1 MATPDPDPGVPN
13 LPPTSWAVLAMLSY
27 EEEVSGY
34 DLKKWADWSLRYFY
48 WTPSYSQIY
57 AELKK
62 LENHG
67 FASSRL
73 DHDNAMRGKR
83 LYQITD
89 SGREAVTAW
98 WNKAPV
104 DASVLKHHVLLRVM
118 FGHLGSPDRIKQI
131 LRDHIADVEELEQR
145 ATIDAEAAKSEPG
158 WAYSQLV
165 LQWAQRHYTA
175 ERELAQQLIDDIDN
189 AAAVLE
195 GAEHDDRADYPHPTP
210 GRWREIEQRVR
221 EEEGMQ
227 HDPAD
232 Q

>member
-1 MATPDPDPGVPN
+1 MATPDPDSGVPN

-27 EEEVSGY
+27 EEEISGY
-34 DLKKWADWSLRYFY
+34 DLKKWADWSLRYVY

-62 LENHG
+62 LEQHG

-73 DHDNAMRGKR
+73 DPDNTMRARR
-83 LYQITD
+83 LYQITPA
-89 SGREAVTAW
+89 GRAAVTTW

-104 DASVLKHHVLLRVM
+104 DPSVLKHHVLLRVM
-118 FGHLGSPDRIKQI
+118 FGHLGSPDRLKQI
-131 LRDHIADVEELEQR
+131 LHDHIADVDKLAQR
-145 ATIDAEAAKSEPG
+145 AAIDAEAAKSEPG

-165 LQWAQRHYTA
+165 LQWAQRHYAT
-175 ERELAQQLIDDIDN
+175 ERDLAQQLIDDIDN
-189 AAAVLE
+189 AATVLA
-195 GAEHDDRADYPHPTP
+195 GAEHDERADYPHPTP

-221 EEEGMQ
+221 EEELEQ

-232 Q
+232 

>member
-89 SGREAVTAW
+89 AGREAVTAW

-118 FGHLGSPDRIKQI
+118 FGHLGSPDRIKEI
-131 LRDHIADVEELEQR
+131 LRDHIADVDELEQR
-145 ATIDAEAAKSEPG
+145 AAIDAEAAKSEPG

-175 ERELAQQLIDDIDN
+175 ERELAQQLIDDIDD
-189 AAAVLE
+189 AATVLA

-221 EEEGMQ
+221 DEGM
-227 HDPAD
+227 HDQAD
-232 Q
+232 H